1 MEVKIQNSCAWMLTG
16 RDEAVSGQCTQR
28 QQKRSESHRYPSAR
42 RRARREDA
50 GMAERVREAD
60 GRQGC
65 CRGAAGA
72 FRDCAQAEPSLPDAP
87 GLFRAW
93 VFTSLS
99 TDVKENEPRLQ
110 RLFSCPSFC
119 TDVLHH
125 EEGTPDSSS
134 VRRLWR
140 HVEPGLNPI

>member
-1 MEVKIQNSCAWMLTG
+1 MRGCLQEGMRPSQDSAHRDNRRGLSHTDTRVLEGGRGGRTRGWQRGFGRLT
-16 RDEAVSGQCTQR
+16 
-28 QQKRSESHRYPSAR
+28 
-42 RRARREDA
+42 
-50 GMAERVREAD
+50 D
-60 GRQGC
+60 G
-65 CRGAAGA
+65 RGAAAAPRGLSETV
-72 FRDCAQAEPSLPDAP
+72 RQAEPSLPDAP

-125 EEGTPDSSS
+125 EEDTPDSAS